1 VCPSPGRKSP
11 WAQRERPPKNRVAM
25 RPSPPPLPPLAALR
39 PQLRTL
45 LYLGGFASSAT
56 ACAGAAAEEGGPLPQ
71 APFAGASTAAG
82 AAALIP
88 PGGGN
93 SGVNSPAFG
102 FISPRCSCYK
112 LLLVELAIRPPQTPV
127 RFWILIALHELLV
140 QMRKTW
146 TVFAML
152 AWCDAFQPAGV
163 KPRDRAAPAM
173 RCSESPRLDEALS
186 FTRRMLIV
194 GAAAAAL
201 PPRQAAWAVSDATV
215 SKFATQAPPTAKDSE
230 PFTYLDS
237 GVSYRCG
244 GVGT

>member
-1 VCPSPGRKSP
+1 
-11 WAQRERPPKNRVAM
+11 
-25 RPSPPPLPPLAALR
+25 
-39 PQLRTL
+39 
-45 LYLGGFASSAT
+45 
-56 ACAGAAAEEGGPLPQ
+56 
-71 APFAGASTAAG
+71 
-82 AAALIP
+82 
-88 PGGGN
+88 
-93 SGVNSPAFG
+93 
-102 FISPRCSCYK
+102 
-112 LLLVELAIRPPQTPV
+112 
-127 RFWILIALHELLV
+127 
-140 QMRKTW
+140 
-146 TVFAML
+146 ML